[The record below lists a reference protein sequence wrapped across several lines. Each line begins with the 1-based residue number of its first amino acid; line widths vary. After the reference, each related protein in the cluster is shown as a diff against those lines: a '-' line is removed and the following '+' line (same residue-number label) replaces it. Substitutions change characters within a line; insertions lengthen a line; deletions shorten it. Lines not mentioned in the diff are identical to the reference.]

1 MAVDDT
7 GAAAAD
13 DRPVVRSRSV
23 DAAVCL
29 LLLGLAL
36 LLGWDNWRSGISW
49 AADGPQVGYFPFYLA
64 VLLGAACVYG
74 IVTTLLVGKHADEVF
89 VTRQQARRVLQV
101 LVPTFLFVLL
111 TQYTGLY
118 VASFFLVLGFMRY
131 VGRIA
136 WWKSAVT
143 SFVFTALMFI
153 TFEIAFNVIM
163 PKGPLEAVFGY

>member
-1 MAVDDT
+1 MVVDNAD
-7 GAAAAD
+7 AAPAD
-13 DRPVVRSRSV
+13 DRPVVRSRTV
-23 DAAVCL
+23 DAAVCAL
-29 LLLGLAL
+29 LLALAV

-49 AADGPQVGYFPFYLA
+49 ASDGPQVGYFPFYLA
-64 VLLGAACVYG
+64 VLLGGASLYG
-74 IVTTLLVGKHADEVF
+74 LIKAVIGKDGDDPF
-89 VTRQQARRVLQV
+89 VTRQQSRRVLQV
-101 LVPTFLFVLL
+101 LVPTFLFVVL

-118 VASFFLVLGFMRY
+118 VASFILVLGFMRW

-143 SFVFTALMFI
+143 SFVFTAAMFI

>member
-1 MAVDDT
+1 MAVEDT
-7 GAAAAD
+7 GAAPAD
-13 DRPVVRSRSV
+13 DRPVVGSRTV
-23 DAAVCL
+23 DAAVCVL
-29 LLLGLAL
+29 LLALAL

-49 AADGPQVGYFPFYLA
+49 ADDGPQVGYFPFYLA
-64 VLLGAACVYG
+64 VLLGAASVYG
-74 IVTTLLVGKHADEVF
+74 FVTILIGKHAGEVF

-111 TQYTGLY
+111 TQFTGLY

-131 VGRIA
+131 VGGIA